1 MAATFDQSFCNKIA
15 ELCYSKYDTLP
26 KNGKP
31 NDRQWTLLAAIVKV
45 NGWGIDP
52 VFEVISA
59 GTGSKCVGQ
68 SKMSSTRLNDCHA
81 EVMARRGFL
90 RYLYYQVFQQLH
102 TGKSALFSG
111 TDHEGRCIMK
121 DDITF
126 HFFTSHVPCGD
137 ASIFPK
143 FDDYSDGTCTL
154 PINISFSHALKE
166 VSKMQDA
173 NANKHLSKNTVSKEA
188 ETVFQTNDG
197 VESDVSQASCSHN
210 HLPTREGLFVKQLN
224 TDSEVQL
231 PRTVRLQEITG
242 EECKTAVHCGNE
254 VKFTVI
260 EPSELHSVSPHTH
273 TNSTDENYKCSG
285 LKRASEHEENLSPL
299 SKKPAFSDVYR
310 TGSKCLPG
318 EKLQDP
324 KLPGAN
330 YHVTGVLRGKP
341 GRGERSLSLSC
352 SDKLARWA
360 AVGLQGALLSLL
372 LHAPIYYKTLN
383 IGGSSPYSYDALH
396 RAVVGRTTGVV
407 GLKPPYG
414 LSSPI
419 FLHSTLPFSDARQPG
434 KLPCAESIVW
444 SAVPD
449 RPLEVA
455 VNGIKKGT
463 TKKSEKLHSTCCL
476 MICKKELLCQFM
488 HCTHV
493 INGVDISNMTY
504 AQIKGMAEHYRAA
517 WNIVQKTC
525 FPAWPRKP
533 TELSS
538 FTAGE

>member
-1 MAATFDQSFCNKIA
+1 MADAFDQDFCNKIA
-15 ELCYSKYDTLP
+15 ELCYNKYGSLP

-45 NGWGIDP
+45 NGWGIDSK
-52 VFEVISA
+52 FEVVSI

-90 RYLYYQVFQQLH
+90 RYLYYQVYQQLH
-102 TGKSALFSG
+102 MGKSVLFSG

-126 HFFTSHVPCGD
+126 HFFTSHIPCGD

-143 FDDYSDGTCTL
+143 YDDYSDGTCTL
-154 PINISFSHALKE
+154 LNNISSLQALKE
-166 VSKMQDA
+166 EHELKDVSA
-173 NANKHLSKNTVSKEA
+173 TKHLFENTMCKSA
-188 ETVFQTNDG
+188 ATVVQINEEF
-197 VESDVSQASCSHN
+197 ESDVSQSNSSCN
-210 HLPTREGLFVKQLN
+210 HLPTGYVPNVKEVN
-224 TDSEVQL
+224 NYSEAQ
-231 PRTVRLQEITG
+231 PARTLRKQDIAHGKPEMEANYG
-242 EECKTAVHCGNE
+242 
-254 VKFTVI
+254 
-260 EPSELHSVSPHTH
+260 SELKPESPEHNSASSYSF
-273 TNSTDENYKCSG
+273 TNSSGVNCKRSG
-285 LKRASEHEENLSPL
+285 LKRVSELEENHGPL
-299 SKKPAFSDVYR
+299 LKKPAFSDVYR

-324 KLPGAN
+324 KLPGVN

-372 LHAPIYYKTLN
+372 LHAPIYFTTLSV
-383 IGGSSPYSYDALH
+383 GGNSPYSYDALY
-396 RAVVGRTTGVV
+396 RAVVGRTACVPN
-407 GLKPPYG
+407 LKPPYA
-414 LSSPI
+414 LSSPV

-455 VNGIKKGT
+455 VNGIKKGA
-463 TKKSEKLHSTCCL
+463 TKKAEKLPSTCCL
-476 MICKKELLCQFM
+476 MICKKQLLHQFL

-493 INGVDISNMTY
+493 VNGVDISNMTY
-504 AQIKGMAEHYRAA
+504 AQTKGMAEHYRAA
-517 WNIVQKTC
+517 WNSVQRTC

-533 TELSS
+533 TEPSL